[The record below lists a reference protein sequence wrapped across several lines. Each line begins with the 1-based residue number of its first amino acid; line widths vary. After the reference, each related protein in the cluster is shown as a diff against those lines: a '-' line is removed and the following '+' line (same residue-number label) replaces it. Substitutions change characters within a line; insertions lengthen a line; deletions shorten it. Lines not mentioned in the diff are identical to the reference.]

1 MRWLVLIALVASCGK
16 QERQCGPD
24 AYELEE
30 YLKKIDRGLR
40 WVPVDGVK
48 LVQRDDLDKR
58 FAQESHVARVH
69 PRGISVG
76 YGREVQP
83 EELADALQ
91 SQMDGRSGVKYDQ
104 LLLAIDHSTPWS
116 LVVATVRQAQYAG
129 IRRVAFAF
137 ASKPSVEPPPRTK
150 LDDDLDKLDADDS
163 GMKASKIAEISK
175 KLLDSCPALGKAFGK
190 VAIYD
195 PGDADNR
202 LIKAMTPALLEC
214 NCSIDMAALR
224 SLMYRLMASKQGLA
238 VIDLDLS
245 SSADR
250 IELPDETPW
259 RDAQKKLTK
268 TMREIN
274 FAEPPPPP
282 EDLSDA
288 GVDAR

>member
-1 MRWLVLIALVASCGK
+1 MRWLVMIALVAACGK

-48 LVQRDDLDKR
+48 LVQRDDLEKR

-76 YGREVQP
+76 FGREVQP
-83 EELADALQ
+83 EELAEALQ
-91 SQMDGRSGVKYDQ
+91 SQSYGQSGFKYDQ
-104 LLLAIDHSTPWS
+104 ILLAIDHSTPWS
-116 LVVATVRQAQYAG
+116 LVVATVRQAQNAG
-129 IRRVAFAF
+129 IRRVVFAF
-137 ASKPSVEPPPRTK
+137 AAKPTVEPPPRTK
-150 LDDDLDKLDADDS
+150 LDDDLDKVESEDF
-163 GMKASKIAEISK
+163 GMKATKLAEISK

-190 VAIYD
+190 VAMYD
-195 PGDADNR
+195 DPDSR

-224 SLMYRLMASKQGLA
+224 SLMYRLIASKQGLA

-245 SSADR
+245 TSAAR

-268 TMREIN
+268 DMREIN

-282 EDLSDA
+282 EELSDA